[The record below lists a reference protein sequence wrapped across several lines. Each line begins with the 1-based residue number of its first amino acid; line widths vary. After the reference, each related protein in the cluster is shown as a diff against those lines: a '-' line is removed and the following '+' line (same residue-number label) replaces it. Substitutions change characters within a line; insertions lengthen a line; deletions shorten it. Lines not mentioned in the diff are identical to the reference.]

1 MVFKDPTE
9 EVSIVCLI
17 CNTEMPAIAKFCGK
31 CGAPRAQ
38 ATGMAQMP
46 NRVQQPTNINKAPV
60 PQQVPTQPT
69 GLPTDQLA
77 NPGNVFSIVGMSLG
91 GISIL
96 FLPILFGPI
105 AIGLSIAALVKK
117 EKLGGLALG
126 LSIGG
131 TTMGMILGFLFWT
144 Y

>member
-9 EVSIVCLI
+9 EVSIVCLV
-17 CNTEMPAIAKFCGK
+17 CKAEMPAIAKFCGK

-38 ATGMAQMP
+38 ATGMVQMP
-46 NRVQQPTNINKAPV
+46 NRVQQPTNINQATV

-69 GLPTDQLA
+69 ALPADQPA
-77 NPGNVFSIVGMSLG
+77 NPGNVYSIIGMSLG
-91 GISIL
+91 GVSIL
-96 FLPILFGPI
+96 FFPILFGPI
-105 AIGLSIAALVKK
+105 AIGFSIAALVKK

-131 TTMGMILGFLFWT
+131 TTIGMILGFLFWT